1 MKITLALFSLA
12 IATTGAAAQSTLD
25 DPYKYFRDMT
35 KTQEVKTIDPNAP
48 PPPVTTTQSTGD
60 DYKYFRD
67 MTKPHEAKTNP
78 AVPIAPSQ
86 PAGTAQSAGQF
97 TKTPLAAETNSSSNS
112 LLDGCVIAAIGRLPK
127 ADGLRVTSSSYEYRS
142 ATKNFEFWNV
152 RILADLNGRKGAY
165 QWICRVYDNVS
176 AQLIENR

>member
-1 MKITLALFSLA
+1 MKIPLALLSLA
-12 IATTGAAAQSTLD
+12 ITATSAAAQATQDDPYKFYRDMVKPHDAKTVDPNAPPPPATTQSTGD

-35 KTQEVKTIDPNAP
+35 KTQEVKT
-48 PPPVTTTQSTGD
+48 
-60 DYKYFRD
+60 
-67 MTKPHEAKTNP
+67 NP
-78 AVPIAPSQ
+78 AVPIAQ
-86 PAGTAQSAGQF
+86 PNSGQPVGQF
-97 TKTPLAAETNSSSNS
+97 TRTPLAAESNSNSNS